1 MKRKLFAIFLTAV
14 MTLNGVLSSGLNA
27 LGASVTLAAPE
38 LKLKSYATKAVLSW
52 NYNSKADGYQIYWCG
67 GDTSSVPHNNQS
79 GNCWNERV
87 KLKTI
92 SSNNTTSYTK
102 TDLSYKKNY
111 HFKVRAYK
119 KSGSSVIYSGWSDEE
134 CTIDTVNRLNAASL
148 KTRTSYKTINVQG
161 EKNTLFADHTLTD
174 KEKTILGNF
183 AKSHFK
189 DDWTPG
195 EKIQYTAE
203 WIRNN
208 MTYLHDYSQIK
219 TYSYTENI
227 FKYKEGQC
235 SDYNGALIEM
245 MIYLGF
251 DARLI
256 MGYRNGSAQHFWGE
270 VIIDGSVFLM
280 EVGEKISDSPQWGY
294 KWMFLCNTYSEA
306 DGGYYKNGKAAKDSI
321 ASYPAVVTGLKV
333 SSKTIDSVNLEWS
346 KSSGAAGYDVYQYN
360 NSQKKWTKI
369 VRTSASVNTY
379 KVSKLSAGTEYKF
392 AVKAYKTANG
402 QEIYSVS
409 LSTLTAVTNP
419 AAVTGFKVNSMSD
432 SAVNLTWNKVKSAE
446 GYIIYQY
453 NNSNK
458 TWSRIAKTTTTAN
471 SFKVTNL
478 NAGTKYQFAIRA
490 YRTENGKEITSPSYP
505 ALSVTTKPAAVTG
518 FKVSAVSD
526 SAVNLTWNKVKSAE
540 GYIIYQYNNSKKT
553 WSRIAKTTTTANSFK
568 VTNLNAGTE
577 YQFAIRAYRT
587 ENGKEIA
594 SPSYPALNVITNPAA
609 VAGFKISSMSDNS
622 ANLTWNKVKSAE
634 GYIIYQY
641 NTSKKAWSRIAK
653 TTTTAN
659 SFKVTNL
666 NAGTKYQFAIR
677 AYRTENGKEITSPS
691 YPALSVIT
699 KPATVTGFKVSTVS
713 DNAVNLTWN
722 KMKSAEGYIIYQYNN
737 TKNSW
742 SRIAKTTTTVNSYKV
757 TNLNAGTKYQFAI
770 RAYRTENGKE
780 ITSPSYPILNTVTK
794 PAAVTAF
801 KVTSVSA
808 NSVNLTW
815 SKVKSAEGYI
825 VYQYNDSKKTWNR
838 IAKIKGTSYTVSKLS
853 SGTSYK
859 FAVKPYLT
867 FEGKEVG
874 CSKYMEL
881 FTSTLPDK
889 VRFMVKTD
897 SDKTTVT
904 WDKVNGATGY
914 IVYYKKNSNDSWH
927 KLTVTSGTSYT
938 NNGLKRNKDYIFA
951 VKAYRIAE
959 GQTYNGKY
967 YTSAFPYIVNKDG
980 LTYVDGI
987 LIANKTYGL
996 PSDYNPGLTDETKR
1010 AFENMK
1016 RDAAK
1021 ENISLFISSGFRS
1034 YNYQKTLYNGYVDR
1048 DGKKAAEKYSAR
1060 PGHSEH
1066 QTGLAIDVNNP
1077 SSSFINTKEAKWL
1090 EKNCWK
1096 YGFIIRYP
1104 NGKENITGY
1113 QYEPWHVRYVG
1124 TSLAKTL
1131 TENKLTIEEFYS
1143 LTSVYDK

>member
-1 MKRKLFAIFLTAV
+1 MKRKLFAIFLTVV
-14 MTLNGVLSSGLNA
+14 MTLNVVLSSGLNV

-38 LKLKSYATKAVLSW
+38 LTLKSYATKAVLSW

-174 KEKTILGNF
+174 KEKIILGNF

-256 MGYRNGSAQHFWGE
+256 MGYRNGSVQHFWGE

-280 EVGEKISDSPQWGY
+280 EVGEKASDSPQWGY

-333 SSKTIDSVNLEWS
+333 SSKTINSINLEWS
-346 KSSGAAGYDVYQYN
+346 KASGAAGYDVYQYN
-360 NSQKKWTKI
+360 NTQKKWTKI
-369 VRTSASVNTY
+369 VRTASSENTY
-379 KVSKLSAGTEYKF
+379 KVSNLSAGTEYKF

-419 AAVTGFKVNSMSD
+419 ASVTGFKVNSMSD
-432 SAVNLTWNKVKSAE
+432 
-446 GYIIYQY
+446 
-453 NNSNK
+453 NS
-458 TWSRIAKTTTTAN
+458 
-471 SFKVTNL
+471 
-478 NAGTKYQFAIRA
+478 
-490 YRTENGKEITSPSYP
+490 
-505 ALSVTTKPAAVTG
+505 
-518 FKVSAVSD
+518 
-526 SAVNLTWNKVKSAE
+526 VNLTWNKVKSAE
-540 GYIIYQYNNSKKT
+540 GYIIYQYNNSKK
-553 WSRIAKTTTTANSFK
+553 
-568 VTNLNAGTE
+568 
-577 YQFAIRAYRT
+577 
-587 ENGKEIA
+587 
-594 SPSYPALNVITNPAA
+594 
-609 VAGFKISSMSDNS
+609 
-622 ANLTWNKVKSAE
+622 
-634 GYIIYQY
+634 
-641 NTSKKAWSRIAK
+641 AWSRIAK

-659 SFKVTNL
+659 SFKMTNL
-666 NAGTKYQFAIR
+666 NAGTEYKFAVR

-691 YPALSVIT
+691 YPAL
-699 KPATVTGFKVSTVS
+699 
-713 DNAVNLTWN
+713 
-722 KMKSAEGYIIYQYNN
+722 
-737 TKNSW
+737 
-742 SRIAKTTTTVNSYKV
+742 
-757 TNLNAGTKYQFAI
+757 
-770 RAYRTENGKE
+770 
-780 ITSPSYPILNTVTK
+780 NTVTK
-794 PAAVTAF
+794 PAAITAF

-815 SKVKSAEGYI
+815 NQVNSAEGYI
-825 VYQYNDSKKTWNR
+825 VYQYNDSKKAWNR
-838 IAKIKGTSYTVSKLS
+838 TAKIKGTSYTVSKLS

-874 CSKYMEL
+874 CAKYMEV

-889 VRFMVKTD
+889 VKFMVKTY

-914 IVYYKKNSNDSWH
+914 IVYYKKNSNDNWH

-938 NNGLKRNKDYIFA
+938 NSGLKRNKNYIFA
-951 VKAYRIAE
+951 VKAYRIAG

-967 YTSAFPYIVNKDG
+967 YTSAFPYIVNKNG

-996 PSDYNPGLTDETKR
+996 PTDYNPGLTEETKK
-1010 AFENMK
+1010 AFENMS

-1034 YNYQKTLYNGYVDR
+1034 YNYQKTLYNGYVNR

-1060 PGHSEH
+1060 PGYSEH

-1104 NGKENITGY
+1104 KGKENITGY
-1113 QYEPWHVRYVG
+1113 QYEPWHIRYVG

-1143 LTSVYDK
+1143 ITSEYSK

>member
-14 MTLNGVLSSGLNA
+14 MTLNGVLSSGFNA

-102 TDLSYKKNY
+102 TDLTYKKNY

-432 SAVNLTWNKVKSAE
+432 NAVNLTWNKVKSAE

-453 NNSNK
+453 NNSKK

-526 SAVNLTWNKVKSAE
+526 SAV
-540 GYIIYQYNNSKKT
+540 
-553 WSRIAKTTTTANSFK
+553 
-568 VTNLNAGTE
+568 
-577 YQFAIRAYRT
+577 
-587 ENGKEIA
+587 
-594 SPSYPALNVITNPAA
+594 
-609 VAGFKISSMSDNS
+609 
-622 ANLTWNKVKSAE
+622 NLTWNKVKSAE

-996 PSDYNPGLTDETKR
+996 PSDYNPGLTEETKR

-1066 QTGLAIDVNNP
+1066 QTGLAIDLNNP
-1077 SSSFINTKEAKWL
+1077 SSSFINTKEAKWI

-1113 QYEPWHVRYVG
+1113 Q
-1124 TSLAKTL
+1124 
-1131 TENKLTIEEFYS
+1131 
-1143 LTSVYDK
+1143 

>member
-1 MKRKLFAIFLTAV
+1 MKRKLFAIFLTVV
-14 MTLNGVLSSGLNA
+14 MTLNVVLSSGLNV

-38 LKLKSYATKAVLSW
+38 LTLKSYATKAVLSW

-256 MGYRNGSAQHFWGE
+256 MGYRNGSVQHFWGE

-280 EVGEKISDSPQWGY
+280 EVGEKASDSPQWGY

-333 SSKTIDSVNLEWS
+333 SSKTINSINLEWS
-346 KSSGAAGYDVYQYN
+346 KASGAAGYDVYQYN
-360 NSQKKWTKI
+360 NTQKKWTKI
-369 VRTSASVNTY
+369 VRTASSENTY
-379 KVSKLSAGTEYKF
+379 KVSNLSAGTEYKF

-419 AAVTGFKVNSMSD
+419 ASVTGFNVNSMSD
-432 SAVNLTWNKVKSAE
+432 NSVNLTWNKVKSAE

-453 NNSNK
+453 NN
-458 TWSRIAKTTTTAN
+458 
-471 SFKVTNL
+471 
-478 NAGTKYQFAIRA
+478 
-490 YRTENGKEITSPSYP
+490 
-505 ALSVTTKPAAVTG
+505 
-518 FKVSAVSD
+518 
-526 SAVNLTWNKVKSAE
+526 
-540 GYIIYQYNNSKKT
+540 
-553 WSRIAKTTTTANSFK
+553 
-568 VTNLNAGTE
+568 
-577 YQFAIRAYRT
+577 
-587 ENGKEIA
+587 
-594 SPSYPALNVITNPAA
+594 
-609 VAGFKISSMSDNS
+609 
-622 ANLTWNKVKSAE
+622 
-634 GYIIYQY
+634 
-641 NTSKKAWSRIAK
+641 SKKAWSRIAK

-666 NAGTKYQFAIR
+666 NAGTEYKFAVRAYRTENGKEITSPSYPDLSVVTKPATVTGFKVSGVSDNAVNLTWNKVKSAGGYIIYQYNNSKKAWSRIAKTTTTSNSFKVTNLNAGTEYKFAVR

-691 YPALSVIT
+691 YPAL
-699 KPATVTGFKVSTVS
+699 
-713 DNAVNLTWN
+713 
-722 KMKSAEGYIIYQYNN
+722 
-737 TKNSW
+737 
-742 SRIAKTTTTVNSYKV
+742 
-757 TNLNAGTKYQFAI
+757 
-770 RAYRTENGKE
+770 
-780 ITSPSYPILNTVTK
+780 NTVTK
-794 PAAVTAF
+794 PAAITAF

-815 SKVKSAEGYI
+815 NQVNSAEGYI
-825 VYQYNDSKKTWNR
+825 VYQYNDSKKAWNR
-838 IAKIKGTSYTVSKLS
+838 TAKIKGTSYTVSKLL

-874 CSKYMEL
+874 CAKYMEV

-889 VRFMVKTD
+889 VKFMVKTY

-914 IVYYKKNSNDSWH
+914 IVYYKKNSNDNWH

-938 NNGLKRNKDYIFA
+938 NSGLKRNKNYIFA
-951 VKAYRIAE
+951 VKAYRIAG

-967 YTSAFPYIVNKDG
+967 YTSAFPYIVNKNG

-996 PSDYNPGLTDETKR
+996 PTNYNPGLTEETKK
-1010 AFENMK
+1010 AFENMS

-1034 YNYQKTLYNGYVDR
+1034 YNYQKTLYNGYVNR

-1060 PGHSEH
+1060 PGYSEH

-1077 SSSFINTKEAKWL
+1077 SSSFINTKEARWL

-1104 NGKENITGY
+1104 KGKENITGY
-1113 QYEPWHVRYVG
+1113 QYEPWHIRYVG

-1143 LTSVYDK
+1143 ITSEYSK

>member
-1 MKRKLFAIFLTAV
+1 MKRKLFAIFLTVV
-14 MTLNGVLSSGLNA
+14 MTLNVVLSSGLNV

-38 LKLKSYATKAVLSW
+38 LTLKSYATKAVLSW

-148 KTRTSYKTINVQG
+148 KTRTLYKTINVQG

-256 MGYRNGSAQHFWGE
+256 MGYRNGSVQHFWGE

-280 EVGEKISDSPQWGY
+280 EVGEKASDSPQWGY

-333 SSKTIDSVNLEWS
+333 SSKTMNSINLEWS
-346 KSSGAAGYDVYQYN
+346 KASGAAGYDVYQYN
-360 NSQKKWTKI
+360 NTQKKWTKI
-369 VRTSASVNTY
+369 VRTASSENTY
-379 KVSKLSAGTEYKF
+379 KVSNLSAGTEYKF

-419 AAVTGFKVNSMSD
+419 ASVTGFKVNSMSD
-432 SAVNLTWNKVKSAE
+432 
-446 GYIIYQY
+446 
-453 NNSNK
+453 NS
-458 TWSRIAKTTTTAN
+458 
-471 SFKVTNL
+471 
-478 NAGTKYQFAIRA
+478 
-490 YRTENGKEITSPSYP
+490 
-505 ALSVTTKPAAVTG
+505 
-518 FKVSAVSD
+518 
-526 SAVNLTWNKVKSAE
+526 VNLTWNKVKSAE
-540 GYIIYQYNNSKKT
+540 GYIIYQYNNSKKA

-568 VTNLNAGTE
+568 VINLNAGTE
-577 YQFAIRAYRT
+577 YKFAVRAYRT
-587 ENGKEIA
+587 ENGKEIT
-594 SPSYPALNVITNPAA
+594 SPSYPTLSVTTKPAI
-609 VAGFKISSMSDNS
+609 VTGFKVSGVSDN
-622 ANLTWNKVKSAE
+622 AVNLTWNKVKSAE

-641 NTSKKAWSRIAK
+641 NNSKKAWSRIAK

-666 NAGTKYQFAIR
+666 NAGTEYKFAVR
-677 AYRTENGKEITSPS
+677 AYRTENGEEITSPS
-691 YPALSVIT
+691 YPAL
-699 KPATVTGFKVSTVS
+699 
-713 DNAVNLTWN
+713 
-722 KMKSAEGYIIYQYNN
+722 
-737 TKNSW
+737 
-742 SRIAKTTTTVNSYKV
+742 
-757 TNLNAGTKYQFAI
+757 
-770 RAYRTENGKE
+770 
-780 ITSPSYPILNTVTK
+780 NTVTK
-794 PAAVTAF
+794 PAAITAF

-815 SKVKSAEGYI
+815 NQVKSAEGYI
-825 VYQYNDSKKTWNR
+825 VYQYNDSKKAWNR
-838 IAKIKGTSYTVSKLS
+838 TAKIKGTSYTVSKLS

-874 CSKYMEL
+874 CAKYMEV

-889 VRFMVKTD
+889 VKFMVKTY

-938 NNGLKRNKDYIFA
+938 NSGLKRNKNYIFA
-951 VKAYRIAE
+951 VKAYRIAG

-967 YTSAFPYIVNKDG
+967 YTSAFPYIVNKNG

-996 PSDYNPGLTDETKR
+996 PTDYNPGLTEETKK
-1010 AFENMK
+1010 AFENMS

-1034 YNYQKTLYNGYVDR
+1034 YNYQKTLYNGYVNR

-1104 NGKENITGY
+1104 KGKENITGY
-1113 QYEPWHVRYVG
+1113 QYEPWHIRYVG

-1143 LTSVYDK
+1143 ITSEYSK